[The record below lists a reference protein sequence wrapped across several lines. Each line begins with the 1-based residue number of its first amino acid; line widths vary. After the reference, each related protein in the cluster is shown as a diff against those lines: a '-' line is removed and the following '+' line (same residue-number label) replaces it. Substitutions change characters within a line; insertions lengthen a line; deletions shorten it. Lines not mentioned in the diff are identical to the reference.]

1 MLVCFWAK
9 QKELTHH
16 KRFSRDPSHR
26 IHHDQCWLNLM
37 SQRSD
42 ALSHWLGNKCISG
55 HAEWVMV
62 PSTMYNKR
70 RLPCRPEC
78 TPSSL
83 CGALPLLP
91 RLSSSVQKVSSTTV
105 YGGPSVSAPP
115 YWKGCVHWCGGN
127 ICVAMTEHLHTG
139 RAVFTGMVAISVWL
153 WQNCMNRPPGFL
165 WTWYLQL
172 HAPPGC
178 TPRHFS
184 FSAQPTV
191 WTKQGVGM
199 GKGFPR
205 LPYTW
210 HIGMVAS
217 LSTLVQIPCLWLI
230 SRALYYL
237 AIKSQRQE
245 THSWRGVIVC
255 FTSLLTVDR
264 ILLSPIMNIY
274 LGGSTLHTPH
284 THTHKIAPFTAT
296 VLRSASKLAR
306 VAGRD
311 VCSEP
316 QVFLLSEGL
325 TYRMVN
331 LIFIS

>member
-1 MLVCFWAK
+1 MPFHTDLGTNASLVMLNESW
-9 QKELTHH
+9 
-16 KRFSRDPSHR
+16 S
-26 IHHDQCWLNLM
+26 
-37 SQRSD
+37 
-42 ALSHWLGNKCISG
+42 
-55 HAEWVMV
+55 
-62 PSTMYNKR
+62 
-70 RLPCRPEC
+70 
-78 TPSSL
+78 
-83 CGALPLLP
+83 LP
-91 RLSSSVQKVSSTTV
+91 RCTTRDV
-105 YGGPSVSAPP
+105 YRAGLSAPQAVSVVL
-115 YWKGCVHWCGGN
+115 YRSFLVW
-127 ICVAMTEHLHTG
+127 VALFRKFPLQLFTGVPLYPHLHTG